1 MTTSLTILSQ
11 YNIVKFSALET
22 NENIAE
28 YSLNYENIILFLRYP
43 RYVFFV
49 RKKYGNP
56 SALLVEQFLKS
67 GTEAAESIIYRSYEM
82 SEVKSDNVLK
92 ELRDAFDDLVRDQ
105 YIIRVPDTT
114 DDSVPKPQ
122 TSHLFDPFSPPNV
135 ELKKL
140 KSSIDSESEPTSNIF
155 WTTNFDKFHQSFR
168 DKILIDVVERQF
180 DSNAGECFQFIL
192 QLMYNKSQDWAQK
205 SNPISYS
212 EIKQLI
218 ERKSKSSELVKY
230 VDQYVTLIERNENG
244 FLKKVDESGGGQ
256 YIVNMN
262 TAFSQIAWGII
273 ENVITQ
279 KFGSKATR
287 IFRVVRL
294 KKFIEQEDIQKE
306 AMIPAK
312 EAKFLTYRLL
322 EENYLQLQTIKK
334 AGSGGVA
341 HKAFYLFKV
350 NQYHVILNN
359 FIFYL

>member
-1 MTTSLTILSQ
+1 M
-11 YNIVKFSALET
+11 KFSPLEA

-28 YSLNYENIILFLRYP
+28 YALNPDNIILFLRYP
-43 RYVFFV
+43 RYVFFA

-56 SALLVEQFLKS
+56 SALIVEQLLKS
-67 GTEAAESIIYRSYEM
+67 GVEVAEAIIFRSYEI
-82 SEVKSDNVLK
+82 SETKDDNVMK
-92 ELRDAFDDLVRDQ
+92 ELRDAFDDLVRNN
-105 YIIRVPDTT
+105 YIIRVSQMS
-114 DDSVPKPQ
+114 DDPVPHQVRSQHDLFEPPQ
-122 TSHLFDPFSPPNV
+122 I
-135 ELKKL
+135 ELKIL
-140 KSSIDSESEPTSNIF
+140 KKAIDSKIEPTSNIY
-155 WTTNFDKFHQSFR
+155 WTVNFDKFHQSFR
-168 DKILIDVVERQF
+168 DKILIDAMERQF

-192 QLMYNKSQDWAQK
+192 QLMYNRTQDWAQK
-205 SNPISYS
+205 SNPISFS
-212 EIKQLI
+212 EMKQVI
-218 ERKSKSSELVKY
+218 ERKSKSAELVKY
-230 VDQYVTLIERNENG
+230 VDQYVTLIERNECG
-244 FLKKVDESGGGQ
+244 FLTKVDESGGGL

-262 TAFSQIAWGII
+262 TAFTQIAWGII

-306 AMIPAK
+306 AMIPSK

-350 NQYHVILNN
+350 NQYHVSSILSFLT
-359 FIFYL
+359 FI